1 MTKEEAKVR
10 DDEIAA
16 LKKKGVE
23 VMKKEWFEGL
33 MKSGSSQRERMRVP
47 LWQMIDEWDAWQP
60 LHKEVRV
67 VAGLDAIEELKKSHP
82 AVPALIVEG
91 HSSDNKFSKILPYW
105 NIYLMES

>member
-1 MTKEEAKVR
+1 
-10 DDEIAA
+10 
-16 LKKKGVE
+16 
-23 VMKKEWFEGL
+23 MKKEWFEGL
-33 MKSGSSQRERMRVP
+33 MKSGGSQRERMRVP

-82 AVPALIVEG
+82 AVPSLIVEG
-91 HSSDNKFSKILPYW
+91 HSSDNKFSKNLPYW